1 MPIPVNTI
9 NAALKWRQLQD
20 YLASAIFSFNK
31 DRPDTP
37 YQNGYLDALRAIQ
50 KEMEK

>member
-1 MPIPVNTI
+1 MAIPANII

-20 YLASAIFSFNK
+20 YLAAAIFSFK
-31 DRPDTP
+31 RDQPDTP

>member
-1 MPIPVNTI
+1 MNT
-9 NAALKWRQLQD
+9 
-20 YLASAIFSFNK
+20 ASDFYTVARYKLLREWLRAAIFSFEK

-37 YQNGYLDALRAIQ
+37 YQNGYLDALRAVQ